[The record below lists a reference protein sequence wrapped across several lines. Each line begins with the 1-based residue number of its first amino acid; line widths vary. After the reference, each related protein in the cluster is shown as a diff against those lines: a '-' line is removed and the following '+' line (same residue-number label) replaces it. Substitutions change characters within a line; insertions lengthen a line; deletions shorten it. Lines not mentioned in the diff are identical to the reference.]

1 MFCTFKILGFWP
13 IAVEVPSY
21 RIAKKTI
28 MYNAALNGLKSIIL
42 SVLKQIKTIL
52 YTYKIEF
59 YFILTLRYKPF
70 KGISELQNLPYP
82 IKLLMPL

>member
-28 MYNAALNGLKSIIL
+28 MYNAALNGLKSIIVA
-42 SVLKQIKTIL
+42 VLKQIKAIL
-52 YTYKIEF
+52 YTYKTEF
-59 YFILTLRYKPF
+59 YNIE
-70 KGISELQNLPYP
+70 I
-82 IKLLMPL
+82 

>member
-52 YTYKIEF
+52 YTYKMEF
-59 YFILTLRYKPF
+59 YLRYKPF